1 NWRSRR
7 SLPARLELPKAA
19 RVSQQPH
26 PEPRR
31 ARVAINQ
38 HPLAAVRKGLP
49 TRRASEIHRFCVV
62 GIGVHCMHP
71 CLPGEG
77 RRVAKASQGGP
88 PRGPPNLEARGKLRT
103 ERRPAAKRRLG
114 DDLPARGGGASLAY
128 YL

>member
-88 PRGPPNLEARGKLRT
+88 PRGPPTLGAKRKLRS
-103 ERRPAAKRRLG
+103 EAEACSEAK
-114 DDLPARGGGASLAY
+114 AGG
-128 YL
+128 